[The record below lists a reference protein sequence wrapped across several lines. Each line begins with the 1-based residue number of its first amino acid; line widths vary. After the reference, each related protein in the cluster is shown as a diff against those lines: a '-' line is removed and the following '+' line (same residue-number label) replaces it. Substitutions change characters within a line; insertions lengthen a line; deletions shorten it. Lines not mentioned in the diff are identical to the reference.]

1 MLEHKTTIRDIAL
14 EAGVSISLVSFV
26 MNGKTRGKHNV
37 NPDTAKRI
45 LEIAERLNYQ
55 PNNAARSLRSGRTN
69 TIGVILSD
77 ISNKFFADIA
87 RCIEDKAS
95 QYKYIVLFGST
106 DENPKKLDSLIDAFL
121 NRGVDGLI
129 IVPCEGSEK
138 TIPRLVDMNIP
149 LVLLDRTFEKL
160 DVSSVVLN
168 NRKAMVMAVDHL
180 QSQGY
185 RRIEL
190 VSYVT
195 TISNIM
201 DRERGYVQAM
211 KQTEGGECPRVHRIK
226 YQDIASQ
233 MAQLIPQIIRNG
245 AEAIIFSTN
254 RLAIES
260 LKVLRDNNIL
270 IPRDVAIIAFD
281 GSETFAFE
289 LYYTSISYIKQPIE
303 QFGFEALDLIVKLIN
318 KKGDTDCS
326 TVVLNPKLVVQN
338 SSEMPV
344 FAPEDG

>member
-138 TIPRLVDMNIP
+138 TIQRLVDMNIP

-160 DVSSVVLN
+160 DVRSVVLN

-211 KQTEGGECPRVHRIK
+211 MQTEG
-226 YQDIASQ
+226 
-233 MAQLIPQIIRNG
+233 
-245 AEAIIFSTN
+245 
-254 RLAIES
+254 
-260 LKVLRDNNIL
+260 
-270 IPRDVAIIAFD
+270 
-281 GSETFAFE
+281 
-289 LYYTSISYIKQPIE
+289 
-303 QFGFEALDLIVKLIN
+303 
-318 KKGDTDCS
+318 
-326 TVVLNPKLVVQN
+326 
-338 SSEMPV
+338 
-344 FAPEDG
+344 